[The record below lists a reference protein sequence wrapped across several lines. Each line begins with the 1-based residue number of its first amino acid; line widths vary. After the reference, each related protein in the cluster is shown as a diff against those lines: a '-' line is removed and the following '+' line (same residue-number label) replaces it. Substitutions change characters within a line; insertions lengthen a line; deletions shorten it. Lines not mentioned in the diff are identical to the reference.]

1 MFSLIS
7 NKNKNYVLRILIAL
21 IALVSILLIKH
32 LMEKKSYQTF
42 LIQDDSHRL
51 QNNLNRKIEHINGY
65 LGSQDF
71 IKNVLNVQKRT
82 SLIQD
87 IDRQGIGMAVFEYGD
102 LTFWSKSP
110 HVPIYAL
117 YTQEENEN
125 IYTYKGNVYYF
136 KKKKIENSPYTMVGF
151 VELYLTYPV
160 RNKLLENGFNPDF
173 QLGDEYKLMTKDI
186 QDNLETAIL
195 TPDQKPLFY
204 ITQNTDYTDRS
215 LLNFV
220 LLLFALAALF
230 VLIHYS
236 YLLFQQNG
244 YALFAL
250 FFLFVCWIVL
260 FFTANHFK
268 SWFGLSAQPLFS
280 SEIYAS
286 SIYLNSLGTLL
297 VVLLFGLYFFHRLY
311 RNIRFLD
318 FCKKNRFTFIFL
330 AISLGLVW
338 TLINYIIRGLVL
350 HSSLSLDFYNQIQIS
365 PLILYCIF
373 IIFLVNALHFYFLI
387 FISKLFGRNLLL
399 KEVITLTLIS
409 IGTYILMSIYMR
421 FQWFDVLAGSI
432 IAAFLNYF
440 SFIIQRKHLSVYSF
454 NRILVVAL
462 FYSVFT
468 NCILLS
474 YNTVNMDNEMLVFG
488 KKQLEDKDVILEYTL
503 NSEISNIAEDNFIK
517 TFFNNPYAI
526 SGNIV
531 LDKIQKNYI
540 SSYLNPFESNI
551 YLMDASGYALE
562 ATHPYDYPVIQAEF
576 EKNNLDINVDGV
588 YTIKENLKGNKYYS
602 VVNFKNEN
610 GTLQGRLMIEI
621 QAKSSFSNS
630 VYPELL
636 IQNDNVEDNITNIFN
651 YAIYHHNYLSHLH
664 GEYIYDNYE
673 SSLAKDQAIYYD
685 RDDFHHLKYS
695 SENEDIIIVSIK
707 AYTFYR
713 IFSTFVL
720 WFTLFI
726 LLIIIFYLLDMTLK
740 SIYNR
745 SSIYQQL
752 LHSFSNKLQVTIV
765 LLIVFA
771 IVLLASFSTR
781 FFIDQNSKK
790 QYAKINEKQNI
801 ISKVLQEEFVNEYA
815 DSLNNP
821 DFINYKILEL
831 QSKIKYL
838 AERNMIDINIYN
850 IYGEYI
856 ASSQNDI
863 FTKGVV
869 PPMMQPMAY
878 NQLMYGNKNVY
889 IAHEKIGNLNYI
901 SIYKYL
907 TNGLN
912 QPIAILNI
920 PYFDEQKENSQAVS
934 QYLISMLSA
943 YTVILIFAIALSLLL
958 SRQLTVS
965 IRAIGNRLNKI
976 KLQDTNER
984 LQWDG
989 DDEIGE
995 LVHEYNRMVEK
1006 LEENVKQLADSEREK
1021 AWREMAKQVAHE
1033 IKNPLTPM
1041 KLNLQ
1046 YLQKAIHEDNAN
1058 VKELSKRFTA
1068 NLIEQIDLLTAI
1080 ATQFSQFAQMPAAHP
1095 EKIFLNNLLLSLTEL
1110 HSKDSQIHCFY
1121 NNEVDDNVEVFI
1133 DKNYLIRV
1141 ITNIIKNGTQAIPE
1155 ERMGVINITLSK
1167 NETHAIITIQDNGT
1181 GIPEDFQD
1189 QVFLPHFSTKSSGM
1203 GIGLSMC
1210 KNIIENAQ
1218 GRIYFETEQEIGTK
1232 FFIELPL
1239 YYN

>member
-1 MFSLIS
+1 MLSQVS
-7 NKNKNYVLRILIAL
+7 NRNKKYWIRILLALAALAL
-21 IALVSILLIKH
+21 IMIVKQIMISDSFQNFIVR
-32 LMEKKSYQTF
+32 
-42 LIQDDSHRL
+42 DDAHRL
-51 QNNLNRKIEHINGY
+51 QNTLDRKIVQIDSY
-65 LGSQDF
+65 LSDTGFVSNIQET
-71 IKNVLNVQKRT
+71 KNRT
-82 SLIQD
+82 SLISD
-87 IDRQGIGMAVFEYGD
+87 MDRKGIGMAVFEYGD
-102 LTFWSKSP
+102 LLFWSKSP
-110 HVPIYAL
+110 HAPIYAL

-125 IYTYKGNVYYF
+125 IYTHRGNVYYY
-136 KKKKIENSPYTMVGF
+136 KKKKIENTPYTIVGF

-160 RNKLLENGFNPDF
+160 KNKLLETGFNPDF
-173 QLGDEYKLMTKDI
+173 HIGNEYKLFTKDLL
-186 QDNLETAIL
+186 QNLEAAFLSST
-195 TPDQKPLFY
+195 DKPLFY
-204 ITQNTDYTDRS
+204 ISKNTEYTDRS
-215 LLNFV
+215 LINFV
-220 LLLFALAALF
+220 LLLFTLLALF
-230 VLIHYS
+230 VIVHYL
-236 YLLFQQNG
+236 YLFFQYNG
-244 YALFAL
+244 YPLFAIA
-250 FFLFVCWIVL
+250 FLFVCWGGV
-260 FFTANHFK
+260 FFTAHHFK
-268 SWFGLSAQPLFS
+268 SWFGLNTHTLFS

-286 SIYLNSLGTLL
+286 STYLNSLGTVL

-311 RNIRFLD
+311 RNIRVLD
-318 FCKKNRFTFIFL
+318 FCKKHRVTFIFL
-330 AISLGLVW
+330 AISLGLIW

-350 HSSLSLDFYNQIQIS
+350 HSSLSLDFYNQIRIS
-365 PLILYCIF
+365 PLILYCII
-373 IIFLVNALHFYFLI
+373 IIFLVNTLHFYFLI
-387 FISKLFGRNLLL
+387 FISKLFGRNLKRSEAIL
-399 KEVITLTLIS
+399 LTLIS
-409 IGTYILMSIYMR
+409 IGTYVILGCYLG
-421 FQWFDVLAGSI
+421 FQALDMIAGI
-432 IAAFLNYF
+432 LIAGLLNYF
-440 SFIIQRKHLSVYSF
+440 SYVIQRKHLSVYSF

-462 FYSVFT
+462 FYSVFA

-474 YNTVNMDNEMLVFG
+474 YNQVNMDNEMLVFG

-517 TFFNNPYAI
+517 TFFNNPYSI

-551 YLMDASGYALE
+551 YLMDASGYSLE
-562 ATHPYDYPVIQAEF
+562 ATHPFDFAMIQSEF
-576 EKNNLDINVDGV
+576 EKNHLDINTDGV

-602 VVNFKNEN
+602 IVNFRNEN
-610 GTLQGRLMIEI
+610 KDLQGRLIIEI

-664 GEYIYDNYE
+664 GDYIYDNYE
-673 SSLAKDQAIYYD
+673 RPLAKDQSIYYN
-685 RDDFHHLKYS
+685 RDDFHHMKYS
-695 SENEDIIIVSIK
+695 SENTDSIIVSIK
-707 AYTFYR
+707 AYTVYR

-720 WFTLFI
+720 WFTLFVC
-726 LLIIIFYLLDMTLK
+726 LIISFYLIDMLLK
-740 SIYNR
+740 SIYNK

-771 IVLLASFSTR
+771 IILLASFSTR

-801 ISKVLQEEFVNEYA
+801 ISKVLQEEFVNAYA

-838 AERNMIDINIYN
+838 ADRNMIDINIYN

-869 PPMMQPMAY
+869 PPMIQPMAF
-878 NQLMYGNKNVY
+878 NQLLYGNKNIF
-889 IAHEKIGNLNYI
+889 IAQEKIGNLNYI

-907 TNGLN
+907 TNELN

-920 PYFDEQKENSQAVS
+920 PYFDEQKENTQAVS

-984 LQWDG
+984 LHWDG

-1095 EKIFLNNLLLSLTEL
+1095 EKLFLNNLLLSLTEL
-1110 HSKDSQIHCFY
+1110 HGKDSQIHCFY

-1141 ITNIIKNGTQAIPE
+1141 ITNIIKNATQAIPE
-1155 ERMGVINITLSK
+1155 ERMGVINITLRKST
-1167 NETHAIITIQDNGT
+1167 THAIIAIQDNGT
-1181 GIPEDFQD
+1181 GVPEELQD
-1189 QVFLPHFSTKSSGM
+1189 QIFLPHFSTKSSGM

-1210 KNIIENAQ
+1210 KNIIENAH
-1218 GRIYFETEQEIGTK
+1218 GKIYFETTPDIGTT
-1232 FFIELPL
+1232 FYIELPL
-1239 YYN
+1239 LLS